1 MGIVIGFLRFD
12 PFWKP
17 LERYKSSDILPKLM
31 GKKSFAMI
39 WEPLFI
45 NKFGNFADNISFAW
59 FWARIKKRTPSLAY
73 PEGRIFG
80 VCKSISKR
88 N

>member
-1 MGIVIGFLRFD
+1 MSAVIGFLRID

-17 LERYKSSDILPKLM
+17 LERYKASEVLPKLM
-31 GKKSFAMI
+31 GKKPFEMI

-45 NKFGNFADNISFAW
+45 NKFGNFANNISLAW
-59 FWARIKKRTPSLAY
+59 FWARIKKRTPALAY
-73 PEGRIFG
+73 PKGDFR
-80 VCKSISKR
+80 VCQSTSKR